1 MKNIIA
7 KALNKSAINF
17 KKAPEARTNA
27 VTVWYQDGYHVDFAI
42 YRRSEDWL
50 GNVILEHA
58 GESWTKRNPSSITD
72 WFNEKNLKLS
82 PSRSTDQS
90 VTVKDGQL
98 RRVVRLFK
106 YWSKSRS
113 GWSLP
118 GGLILTVLVV
128 ECFVLNKERDDVS
141 FFETLKAIKAR
152 LNYNVDVR
160 NPVDSSKSL
169 VEKDVHTKQVKS
181 LKSKLESWLPTLNT
195 LTEANL
201 SEDSAKKAWGK
212 FFKNSWWSEEVKK
225 AVAMRSLNNAVART
239 DILNVSVIVHN
250 PKTGRKYPYSP
261 DSTQTV
267 AKGVHLE
274 FQAMTSLSGAYQV
287 EWEVQNAG
295 DEAEW
300 DDQVDPRPG
309 LVDDFNFHH
318 CKEKTA
324 FRGDHLMI
332 CKLLKGRET
341 IVTKEIEVRV
351 R

>member
-1 MKNIIA
+1 MTGVQTC
-7 KALNKSAINF
+7 ALPIS
-17 KKAPEARTNA
+17 
-27 VTVWYQDGYHVDFAI
+27 
-42 YRRSEDWL
+42 
-50 GNVILEHA
+50 
-58 GESWTKRNPSSITD
+58 
-72 WFNEKNLKLS
+72 
-82 PSRSTDQS
+82 
-90 VTVKDGQL
+90 
-98 RRVVRLFK
+98 
-106 YWSKSRS
+106 
-113 GWSLP
+113 
-118 GGLILTVLVV
+118 
-128 ECFVLNKERDDVS
+128 
-141 FFETLKAIKAR
+141 
-152 LNYNVDVR
+152 
-160 NPVDSSKSL
+160 
-169 VEKDVHTKQVKS
+169 
-181 LKSKLESWLPTLNT
+181 
-195 LTEANL
+195 
-201 SEDSAKKAWGK
+201 
-212 FFKNSWWSEEVKK
+212 
-225 AVAMRSLNNAVART
+225 
-239 DILNVSVIVHN
+239 
-250 PKTGRKYPYSP
+250 